1 MKTAIVSVVAI
12 MLLLLSIACQGTDE
26 DIGRLVDERVI
37 AALAVDPTVTPQPT
51 ATPQDV
57 SQTISRLIS
66 IDQLEATL
74 ESLAGRLA
82 LAESKLLAQ
91 DGELHDLIKIVND
104 PDNPNYPNANS
115 PDNRIGAI
123 VTAAVEST
131 SGGVCWLYRAEN
143 GGKGNT
149 FLVEWNLQGESGGLC
164 YNPSS
169 TCVQEV
175 EIGGVLP
182 DSCLG

>member
-1 MKTAIVSVVAI
+1 MKTAIVPLLAI

-26 DIGRLVDERVI
+26 DIGRLVDERIV
-37 AALAVDPTVTPQPT
+37 AALAVAPTVTPQPT
-51 ATPQDV
+51 PTPQDV
-57 SQTISRLIS
+57 SQTVARLIS
-66 IDQLEATL
+66 EKQLEATI

-91 DGELHDLIKIVND
+91 DGELHDLIRIVND
-104 PDNPNYPNANS
+104 PDNPNYPDANS
-115 PDNRIGAI
+115 PDTRIGAI
-123 VTAAVEST
+123 VTAAIEST
-131 SGGVCWLYRAEN
+131 VGGVCWLYRAEN

-149 FLVEWNLQGESGGLC
+149 FLVEWDLQGESGGLC